1 MWNAMGNCYEKMD
14 RKEEAVKCHERA
26 ERFKDKEGIA
36 LHKLAQLFISMGESH
51 KAATCFIENLKRKDH
66 EQVECSEIQ
75 DAVMYLAKYYKAL
88 GRFDESLSYCRRL
101 QDYSGTY
108 REEAMS
114 LIREINSIMLSTQQ
128 A

>member
-1 MWNAMGNCYEKMD
+1 MGNCYEKMD
-14 RKEEAVKCHERA
+14 RREEAAKCHERA

-36 LHKLAQLFISMGESH
+36 LHKLAQLFIQMGETK

-88 GRFDESLSYCRRL
+88 GRYEESLNYCRRL

-108 REEAMS
+108 REEAMA
-114 LIREINSIMLSTQQ
+114 LIREINSIMIASQHQQ
-128 A
+128 H

>member
-1 MWNAMGNCYEKMD
+1 
-14 RKEEAVKCHERA
+14 
-26 ERFKDKEGIA
+26 
-36 LHKLAQLFISMGESH
+36 MGETH

-88 GRFDESLSYCRRL
+88 ERYEESMNYCRRL

-108 REEAMS
+108 REEAMA
-114 LIREINSIMLSTQQ
+114 LIREINSIMQVSHQQ
-128 A
+128 HAGGFMMHHGGHKWLVNFNKFINIQSLGVLRASPM

>member
-14 RKEEAVKCHERA
+14 RREEAAKCHERA

-36 LHKLAQLFISMGESH
+36 LHKLAQLFITMGESQ

-66 EQVECSEIQ
+66 EGVECSEIQ

-88 GRFDESLSYCRRL
+88 GRYEESLNYCRRL

-108 REEAMS
+108 REEAMA
-114 LIREINSIMLSTQQ
+114 LIREINSIMISSSS
-128 A
+128 